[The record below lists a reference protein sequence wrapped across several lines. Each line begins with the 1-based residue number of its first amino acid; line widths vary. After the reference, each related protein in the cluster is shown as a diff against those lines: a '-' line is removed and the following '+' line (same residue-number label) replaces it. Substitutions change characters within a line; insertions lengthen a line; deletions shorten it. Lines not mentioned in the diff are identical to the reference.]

1 MKKIAILLVLLVA
14 ALPLFAMD
22 LIPPFQDFTDLDSA
36 AMMADEAPTVL
47 FFYASWCPS
56 CKAAARELQA
66 NPGKLDGI
74 NLLIVNYDESRD
86 LKRRYGVTYQHT
98 IVVIDSDG
106 DAVTKWNGGSVDD
119 IVMKAKAM

>member
-22 LIPPFQDFTDLDSA
+22 LIPPFQDFTDLD
-36 AMMADEAPTVL
+36 
-47 FFYASWCPS
+47 
-56 CKAAARELQA
+56 
-66 NPGKLDGI
+66 I
-74 NLLIVNYDESRD
+74 NLVIVNYDESRD

-98 IVVIDSDG
+98 FVVIDSDG